1 MANLNFPVE
10 GPDFLTDD
18 TLHEAYELEIE
29 SDKGNKVR
37 FGELVAGKGDTI
49 TTIVIFSGFYAIRS
63 VRHFFCVYD
72 QDYIR
77 TVASQMTQKLLD
89 TVPASARP
97 AQVIM
102 LGCGDHS
109 LISSYMEETSNE
121 FPIYTD
127 SSGRIYKKLQM
138 KRTMRGFTE
147 PPPYS
152 NYTLPTGFV
161 ECLKQIWKR
170 GWAGLRGGNWTQ
182 QGGEWIFQRGK
193 LRYAHRMEGAHDHLT
208 AEQLLEILNVAY
220 GEGDDSPSTREGGEN
235 TDGEVQGTNCES
247 RGLGT
252 EYIYFRP

>member
-1 MANLNFPVE
+1 MDLPDD

-29 SDKGNKVR
+29 SEKGNKVR
-37 FGELVAGKGDTI
+37 FGELVAGKGDSI
-49 TTIVIFSGFYAIRS
+49 TTIVIFI
-63 VRHFFCVYD
+63 RHFFCVYD
-72 QDYIR
+72 QDYTR
-77 TVASQMTQKLLD
+77 NVASQMTQKLLD

-97 AQVIM
+97 AQVIL

-109 LISSYMEETSNE
+109 LILPYMEETSDQ

-127 SSGRIYKKLQM
+127 PSGRIYEKLQM

-152 NYTLPTGFV
+152 NYSLPTGLG

-193 LRYAHRMEGAHDHLT
+193 LRYAHRMEGARDHLT
-208 AEQLLEILNVAY
+208 AERLLEILNVAH
-220 GEGDDSPSTREGGEN
+220 GKGDDLPSTREEGEEV
-235 TDGEVQGTNCES
+235 DEEVQGSNCES
-247 RGLGT
+247 RAQGT
-252 EYIYFRP
+252 EYIYIRP